1 MRAQVDLNAAAGQEL
16 RAKQSTKMRGSLRV
30 VVRMLSAVGLFFCAA
45 VAANAAGPPS
55 AHWAGA
61 LRADIDRVAQID
73 WRMSTSAARLCTD
86 TSSGVGLR
94 IDSLDAYSRADRN
107 AVGGALGLGPLPQVS
122 SVAHG
127 SPSELAGVAVGDDL
141 VAINGI
147 AVGEAIAP
155 IDGNATADKV
165 ETALSQLPLS
175 QPATLLLARDG
186 RELEISLTPVVRCDF
201 VAVVDIDDGI
211 KAYSDRGG
219 LALTTGLISF
229 AGSADRLALI
239 FGHEMAHVLL
249 RGRHDELNIRGKR
262 KEDEADRLGAILASC
277 AGYDMTSAI
286 GFWLSYDDSR
296 PLSFLPMFTH
306 RSGKRRFEIL
316 REFLPSI
323 DCANVNLDNF

>member
-1 MRAQVDLNAAAGQEL
+1 
-16 RAKQSTKMRGSLRV
+16 MRGGLRV
-30 VVRMLSAVGLFFCAA
+30 LVRVLSAVGLFSSAA
-45 VAANAAGPPS
+45 AASAAGPPS
-55 AHWAGA
+55 AEWARA

-73 WRMSTSAARLCTD
+73 WRMSTSAARHCNN
-86 TSSGVGLR
+86 SASGLGLR
-94 IDSLDAYSRADRN
+94 IDSLDAYNRADRE
-107 AVGGALGLGPLPQVS
+107 AVGSELGIGSLPQIS
-122 SVAHG
+122 SIARG
-127 SPSELAGVAVGDDL
+127 SPADLADVAVGDDL
-141 VAINGI
+141 VAINGMPIGETI
-147 AVGEAIAP
+147 AA
-155 IDGNATADKV
+155 IDGNATADRV
-165 ETALSQLPLS
+165 ETALSQLPVS
-175 QPATLLLARDG
+175 QPATLSLVRDG
-186 RELEISLTPVVRCDF
+186 RALEATLAPVARCDF
-201 VAVVDIDDGI
+201 VAVVAIDDSV

-249 RGRHDELNIRGKR
+249 RDRHDALNIRGKR

-316 REFLPSI
+316 QEFLPSI
-323 DCANVNLDNF
+323 DCAKVSLDKF